1 MQYCL
6 FRGDGENVI
15 VVAETI
21 YGAMEWAKQLFG
33 NPQFITVLIE
43 DTAKAMAQ
51 RGIAIYKK

>member
-21 YGAMEWAKQLFG
+21 YGAMEWAKELFG

-43 DTAKAMAQ
+43 DTAKTMVQ
-51 RGIAIYKK
+51 RGVAIYKK